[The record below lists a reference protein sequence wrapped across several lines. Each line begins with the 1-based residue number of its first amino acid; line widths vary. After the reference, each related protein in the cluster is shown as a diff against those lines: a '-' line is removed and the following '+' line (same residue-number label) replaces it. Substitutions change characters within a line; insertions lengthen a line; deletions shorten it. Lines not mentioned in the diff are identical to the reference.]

1 MMMLVILWILLLASP
16 QAESKFKSLHCNSF
30 DMDYGE
36 FLLCKIQAIN
46 RYRNSISISYLNKQ
60 PVPSHLTVRLEFFKR
75 ANGWRPFL
83 YNITLNVCDFL
94 DRNKTKPNNHHR
106 MIFRLAVA
114 YLIPYITRSY
124 SCPFMA
130 NQVLKLVKMEFDV
143 EKFRTR
149 FPIETGEYALQFSLY
164 HKKILKYTVNGSMEY
179 SNYRE
184 H

>member
-1 MMMLVILWILLLASP
+1 MLIVGILWILLLGSP
-16 QAESKFKSLHCNSF
+16 QVESKFKSLHCTSL

-46 RYRNSISISYLNKQ
+46 RYRNSISISYLNKHT
-60 PVPSHLTVRLEFFKR
+60 VPSHLTVRLEFFKR

-94 DRNKTKPNNHHR
+94 DRNKTKPNNNNR
-106 MIFRLAVA
+106 IVFRLAAA

-124 SCPFMA
+124 SCPFME
-130 NQVLKLVKMEFDV
+130 NTVLKLVKLEFDV

-164 HKKILKYTVNGSMEY
+164 HKKVLKYTVNGSMEY